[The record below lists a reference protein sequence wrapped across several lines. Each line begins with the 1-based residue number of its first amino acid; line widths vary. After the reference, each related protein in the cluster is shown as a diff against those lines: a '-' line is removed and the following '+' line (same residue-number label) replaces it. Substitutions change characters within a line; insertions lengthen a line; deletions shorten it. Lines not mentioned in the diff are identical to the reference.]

1 MLCVHASGFKHAA
14 SASAS
19 TYTFGLRRHQSMCAD
34 EAAAGRAWWETQHA
48 EALHIGLAAG
58 GPPYIKDARLRRS
71 PPALGASGA
80 VSAIVIADVLL
91 NPWRMVR
98 CRANNSSTYSCLW
111 CCEMS

>member
-1 MLCVHASGFKHAA
+1 MLKPCKNF
-14 SASAS
+14 
-19 TYTFGLRRHQSMCAD
+19 
-34 EAAAGRAWWETQHA
+34 
-48 EALHIGLAAG
+48 AAG

-98 CRANNSSTYSCLW
+98 CRADHLVCNGVLRHDRVKGCRVALQSFPPSLQMPGCNNCHAWATDTL
-111 CCEMS
+111 